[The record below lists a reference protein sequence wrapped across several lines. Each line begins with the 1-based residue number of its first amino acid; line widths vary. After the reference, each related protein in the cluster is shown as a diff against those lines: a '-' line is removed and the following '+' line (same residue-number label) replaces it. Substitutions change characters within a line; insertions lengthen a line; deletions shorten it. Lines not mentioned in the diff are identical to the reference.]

1 LIRGHGGF
9 RNALPVSP
17 LFGNLYCLAFQLVDG
32 TVQSREQVGILAMPD
47 QRMMVK
53 IHIHFHAMQMALHGD
68 SHMRLLLANAIAALA
83 IKQPGD
89 FAELF
94 FNLLDLRWSEVNVS
108 ACVGDF
114 HEFEI

>member
-83 IKQPGD
+83 M
-89 FAELF
+89 
-94 FNLLDLRWSEVNVS
+94 DLRWSEVNVS